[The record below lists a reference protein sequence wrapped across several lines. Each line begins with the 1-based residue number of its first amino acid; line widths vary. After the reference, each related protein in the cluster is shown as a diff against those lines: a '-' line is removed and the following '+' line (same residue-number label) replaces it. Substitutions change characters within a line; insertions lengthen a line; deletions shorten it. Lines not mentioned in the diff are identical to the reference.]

1 MSQFATVFFYP
12 PFAER
17 IGEVFILLHVF
28 LFGQRFLSNPPADSR
43 QILHA
48 GWPPVCSSIFQVLLK
63 SVCDLHA
70 RTSNEKFLA
79 FSPSDYSVSILT
91 SSPLLSCHSGS
102 TATVEIWRHIDF

>member
-1 MSQFATVFFYP
+1 
-12 PFAER
+12 
-17 IGEVFILLHVF
+17 
-28 LFGQRFLSNPPADSR
+28 
-43 QILHA
+43 
-48 GWPPVCSSIFQVLLK
+48 VCSSIFQVLLK
-63 SVCDLHA
+63 SVWDLHA